1 MQYKRWYKRRRC
13 DGENLS
19 AAFLV
24 FREEGRGEGEGG
36 GKNALHRST
45 SPFFREKKPGLNFEA
60 ALVRFPSKSMRERG
74 IGIGDLSRQFVPRD
88 GFGEMLFAFLDTVY
102 DK

>member
-24 FREEGRGEGEGG
+24 FREEGRGGGGG

-45 SPFFREKKPGLNFEA
+45 SPFFREKKLGLNFEA

-74 IGIGDLSRQFVPRD
+74 IGDLSRQFVPRD
-88 GFGEMLFAFLDTVY
+88 GFGGLLFAFLDIVY

>member
-1 MQYKRWYKRRRC
+1 MTAKICPPR
-13 DGENLS
+13 
-19 AAFLV
+19 FL
-24 FREEGRGEGEGG
+24 FFGKRGEGEGGG

-45 SPFFREKKPGLNFEA
+45 SPFFREKIEPGLNFEA

>member
-45 SPFFREKKPGLNFEA
+45 SPFFREKIEPGLNFEA

-74 IGIGDLSRQFVPRD
+74 IGDLSRQFVPRD
-88 GFGEMLFAFLDTVY
+88 GFGGLLFAFLDIVY

>member
-1 MQYKRWYKRRRC
+1 MTAKICPPR
-13 DGENLS
+13 
-19 AAFLV
+19 FL
-24 FREEGRGEGEGG
+24 FFGKRGEGEGGG

-74 IGIGDLSRQFVPRD
+74 IGDLSRQFVPRD
-88 GFGEMLFAFLDTVY
+88 GFGGLLFAFLDIVY

>member
-1 MQYKRWYKRRRC
+1 MTAKICPPR
-13 DGENLS
+13 
-19 AAFLV
+19 FL
-24 FREEGRGEGEGG
+24 FFGKRGEGEGGGG

-74 IGIGDLSRQFVPRD
+74 IGDLSRQFVPRD
-88 GFGEMLFAFLDTVY
+88 GFGGLLFAFLDIVY